1 MTTKNSSETTDEEQD
16 NMITEM
22 EPKIMSV
29 NFSVP
34 LEISHSQSAADFMS
48 SIEAWD

>member
-1 MTTKNSSETTDEEQD
+1 MTTKNSSETDEEQD
-16 NMITEM
+16 NMNTDM
-22 EPKIMSV
+22 EPKMSV

-48 SIEAWD
+48 SMEAWD